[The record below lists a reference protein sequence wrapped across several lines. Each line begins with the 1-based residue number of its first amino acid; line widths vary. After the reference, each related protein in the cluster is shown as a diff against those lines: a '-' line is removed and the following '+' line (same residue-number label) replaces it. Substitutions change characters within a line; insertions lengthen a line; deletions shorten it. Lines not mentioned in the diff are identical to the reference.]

1 MPDPDSEPPLVTPP
15 DALIDPETARKPSL
29 YDRIG
34 GRPVVEAIID
44 RLYTAIEADP
54 TLRALFPDDLGPG
67 RRHQQWFF
75 EEWLGGERRYT
86 ARRGSPRLGK
96 RHQPFAITRQAATSW
111 LGHMRKALDDAGLET
126 ADVQEIMQGLQPLA
140 THFITAEGSDR
151 GRNTR
156 AP

>member
-1 MPDPDSEPPLVTPP
+1 MANSDSEPPLVRPP
-15 DALIDPETARKPSL
+15 DALIDPEAARMPNL

-54 TLRALFPDDLGPG
+54 TLRSLFPDDLAPG
-67 RRHQQWFF
+67 RLHQQWFF

-86 ARRGSPRLGK
+86 ARRGSPRLGQ
-96 RHQPFAITRQAATSW
+96 RHQPFAITLQAATRW
-111 LGHMRKALDDAGLET
+111 LGHMQKALDDAGVET
-126 ADVQEIMQGLQPLA
+126 ADLQSIMQGLQPLA
-140 THFITAEGSDR
+140 THFVSAEGSDP
-151 GRNTR
+151 GRNAR